1 MPILGKSI
9 MGNTKVFPPAWILL
23 DDFTDGNFTA
33 SPAWTEA
40 NPGDWSAATNKLVGA
55 YTSGGTQIYTLSL
68 VSDTQG
74 TWALKMDRT
83 SGYAQFAFVSTN
95 ATGGFFIVPPNRNG
109 PYFIRIDG
117 STLYLYRGQ
126 GASCE
131 TCNDVTD
138 VLLTSVAYTSASDDV
153 YRIDRTLPS
162 GLMHVYVNGVLKIT
176 YTDTTTT
183 TNPGYNYIDCATNG
197 AATFDQIYY
206 NPSPTAGA
214 SPIG

>member
-1 MPILGKSI
+1 MSMLGKAI
-9 MGNTKVFPPAWILL
+9 MANTKVFPAPWQLV
-23 DDFTDGNFTA
+23 DDFTDGDYTA
-33 SPAWTEA
+33 SPTWTAA
-40 NPGDWSAATNKLVGA
+40 NDSNWSVSGGKLVGS
-55 YTSGGTQIYTLSL
+55 YSSGGTQSATLYLSG
-68 VSDTQG
+68 DTQG
-74 TWALKMDRT
+74 TWAVRMDRT
-83 SGYAQFAFVSTN
+83 SGYAQFGFVSAA
-95 ATGGFFIVPPNRNG
+95 ATGGFFIVAPNRNG

-117 STLYLYRGQ
+117 STLYLYYGQ

-138 VLLTSVAYTSASDDV
+138 VLLTSVAHTASAGDV

-176 YTDTTTT
+176 HTNTNYTG
-183 TNPGYNYIDCATNG
+183 NPGYNYIDVATNG

-206 NPSPTAGA
+206 HPSPTAGA